1 MTRRE
6 TLGLLCALPLLGLP
20 LRGFCKT
27 RPATVALKWEWDPG
41 SGGPIE
47 YFEVFVTSGDVV
59 ASERNSVVTRVGG
72 NLRACE
78 VSLPD
83 DGAHVY
89 TARVRATNSQGCS
102 ALSAPVLISL

>member
-20 LRGFCKT
+20 LRGFGKT
-27 RPATVALKWEWDPG
+27 RPVTVALKWDWDPAG
-41 SGGPIE
+41 GGPIE
-47 YFEVFVTSGDVV
+47 YFEVFVTSGDAVS
-59 ASERNSVVTRVGG
+59 SEGNSVVTRVAGT
-72 NLRACE
+72 LRACE

-83 DGAHVY
+83 DGAHLY